1 MSDSEIIVQAL
12 QIVVP
17 IVAAAASI
25 IGVYKTI
32 NARSTS
38 EERESVKQETAF
50 GIKLD
55 TIEGLLSDV
64 KKSQDKLLD
73 GYHSNEKRITKI
85 EDHLEAHS
93 KEIDSMKIRLDRLEE
108 RC

>member
-1 MSDSEIIVQAL
+1 MSDSDTIIQAL

-17 IVAAAASI
+17 IMAAAASI

-32 NARSTS
+32 NARSS
-38 EERESVKQETAF
+38 DEQKESVKQDAIF
-50 GIKLD
+50 GTKLD

-93 KEIDSMKIRLDRLEE
+93 KEIDTIKTRLNRLEE